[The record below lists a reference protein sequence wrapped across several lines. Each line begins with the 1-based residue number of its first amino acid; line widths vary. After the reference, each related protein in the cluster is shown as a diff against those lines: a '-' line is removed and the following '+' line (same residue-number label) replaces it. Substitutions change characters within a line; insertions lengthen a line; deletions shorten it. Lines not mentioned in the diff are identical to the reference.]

1 MGEPMKAEP
10 TRANTLAGI
19 IFDSCRQWPDK
30 VAIKFPQFQWSF
42 SELADQAM
50 AVARGLRA
58 IGVGRGDHVGILLPN
73 GGDFVRSFFGVALA
87 SAVGVTLNVRYRRSD
102 LSYVIA
108 KSKIRVL
115 ILSAEY
121 RAHFNFEELMA
132 DLLSEGKF
140 PLLEKVVVLGTDE
153 AGSFIAESEFNK
165 QGSTVSVA
173 SLQDEA
179 CRVSLRDPCSML
191 FTSGTTAF
199 PKGCVLSH
207 EAVVRTAAAWSHYG
221 IDMGETDTIWIP
233 NPLFHIGALTT
244 LVASIACG
252 SRFMSLPYYDPD
264 LAVDMLSKEE
274 VTIFFPVFD
283 TVAMP
288 MLDHPKANQLKMSKV
303 RYCFTIGNPMN
314 IERMK
319 KFLPDV
325 QHINVY
331 GMTETCGWC
340 IFNLDMSEKGGP
352 FGGGFSIPGVDFKLR
367 YLDSAGG
374 GNEPRIG
381 EICIRSWCTL
391 TEYYEE
397 PEATAN
403 AIDADGWFHTGDIG
417 WVGADGRLHFHGR
430 LGEMLKVGGENV
442 APMELE
448 VLIGSHEAVRHV
460 AIVGVP
466 DARLGQVPA
475 AFIEVKPGA
484 SFDEKQVLEF
494 CKDQVAR
501 FKLPRHV
508 RFVQASEW
516 PMSATKIRKE
526 DLRKQL
532 TAELE
537 AAKPK
542 EVGIK

>member
-1 MGEPMKAEP
+1 MTAEP
-10 TRANTLAGI
+10 TRANTLAGVLL
-19 IFDSCRQWPDK
+19 DSCRQWPDK
-30 VAIKFPQFQWSF
+30 VAIKFPGFQWSY
-42 SELADQAM
+42 SDLAQEAM
-50 AVARGLRA
+50 EIARGLKS
-58 IGVGRGDHVGILLPN
+58 IGVRRGDHVGILLPN
-73 GGDFVRSFFGVALA
+73 GADFVRSFFGVALA

-108 KSKIRVL
+108 KSNIRVL

-121 RAHFNFEELMA
+121 RAHFNFEELVA
-132 DLLSEGKF
+132 DLLQEGKF

-153 AGSFIAESEFNK
+153 AGSFIAESAFRK
-165 QGSTVSVA
+165 SGSDVSIDA
-173 SLQDEA
+173 LQAEA

-207 EAVVRTAAAWSHYG
+207 EAVVRTAAAWTRYG
-221 IDMGETDTIWIP
+221 IHMTESDTIWIP

-244 LVASIACG
+244 LVASVACG
-252 SRFMSLPYYDPD
+252 SRFMSLPYFDAD
-264 LAVDMLSKEE
+264 LAVDMLCQEE
-274 VTIFFPVFD
+274 VTVFFPVFD

-288 MLDHPKANQLKMSKV
+288 ILDHPRASELKMDKV

-319 KFLPDV
+319 AYLPDV

-331 GMTETCGWC
+331 GMTETSGWC

-352 FGGGFSIPGVDFKLR
+352 FGGGFSIPGVEFKLR
-367 YLDSAGG
+367 YLDSAGTG
-374 GNEPRIG
+374 GEQRIG

-397 PEATAN
+397 PEATAK

-417 WVGADGRLHFHGR
+417 WVGEDGRLHFHGR

-460 AIVGVP
+460 AVVGVP

-475 AFIEVKPGA
+475 AFIELKPGA
-484 SFDEKQVLEF
+484 SFDAAQVIEF
-494 CKDQVAR
+494 CRDQVAR

-532 TAELE
+532 AAELDASE
-537 AAKPK
+537 KS
-542 EVGIK
+542 GR